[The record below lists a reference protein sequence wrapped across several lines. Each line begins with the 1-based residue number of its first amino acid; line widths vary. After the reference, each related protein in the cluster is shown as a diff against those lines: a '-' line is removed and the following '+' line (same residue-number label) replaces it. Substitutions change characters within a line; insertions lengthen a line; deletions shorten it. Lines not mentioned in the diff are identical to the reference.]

1 MMAPVMRGS
10 AALVA
15 LPVLGTEATLATVA
29 VLEIVAAVGR
39 GIRAGTTDL
48 VVVFRWK

>member
-1 MMAPVMRGS
+1 MMAPVMREA

-15 LPVLGTEATLATVA
+15 PPVLATEATLATVA
-29 VLEIVAAVGR
+29 VLGIVAAGAR

-48 VVVFRWK
+48 VVVFPWK